1 MNLDTITCADALA
14 FARGLPA
21 GSVDCVVTSPPY
33 FGLRD
38 YAVPGQIGLEDR
50 PAEYVWKLTALF
62 DAILPALKLTGTLW
76 LNLGDSYVGGGRGG
90 NPPDSQHQKQATSSG
105 SLTVQHKR
113 LDVPGV
119 RPKSLLGIPWRV
131 AFALQDAGWIVR
143 SDIIWAKPNPMP
155 ESVKDRPTRAHEY
168 VFLLTKHERYWYDAP
183 AIAEAAVSDGG
194 GDFSARY
201 VAAQPEHGGDS
212 TGRWS
217 RQARQERGDTRN
229 ARSVWTITPE
239 QTPFAHFA
247 TMPQA
252 LAEKCIRAGCPPGG
266 VVYDPFMGSG
276 TTALVARRLNRR
288 FIGSELNPEYVA
300 LANQRLAK
308 PFAVDMLEVR

>member
-76 LNLGDSYVGGGRGG
+76 LNLGDSY
-90 NPPDSQHQKQATSSG
+90 ASS
-105 SLTVQHKR
+105 K
-113 LDVPGV
+113 PGV

-168 VFLLTKHERYWYDAP
+168 VFLLTKHERYWYHAD

-194 GDFSARY
+194 GDFSAKY
-201 VAAQPEHGGDS
+201 VAAQPKHGGDS
-212 TGRWS
+212 AGRWS

-239 QTPFAHFA
+239 PTPFAHFA

-252 LAEKCIRAGCPPGG
+252 LAERCIRAGCPPGG

>member
-1 MNLDTITCADALA
+1 MTPIYDKREIPDE
-14 FARGLPA
+14 FQQYFVPA
-21 GSVDCVVTSPPY
+21 E
-33 FGLRD
+33 
-38 YAVPGQIGLEDR
+38 IGLEDR

-76 LNLGDSYVGGGRGG
+76 LNLGDSMAA
-90 NPPDSQHQKQATSSG
+90 S
-105 SLTVQHKR
+105 
-113 LDVPGV
+113 
-119 RPKSLLGIPWRV
+119 KSLMGIPWRV
-131 AFALQDAGWIVR
+131 AFALQDAGWILR

-168 VFLLTKHERYWYDAP
+168 VFLLTKHERYWYHAD

-194 GDFSARY
+194 GDFSAKY

-212 TGRWS
+212 AGRWS

-252 LAEKCIRAGCPPGG
+252 LAERCIRAGCPPGG

>member
-1 MNLDTITCADALA
+1 MTLALDTITCADALA

-21 GSVDCVVTSPPY
+21 GSVDCVVSSPPY

-76 LNLGDSYVGGGRGG
+76 LNLGDSY
-90 NPPDSQHQKQATSSG
+90 ASSG
-105 SLTVQHKR
+105 GAHAAGSSDAGVRRADRPDEQRRT
-113 LDVPGV
+113 PAGV

-168 VFLLTKHERYWYDAP
+168 VFLLTKHERYWYHAD

-194 GDFSARY
+194 GDFSAKY

-212 TGRWS
+212 AGRWS

-252 LAEKCIRAGCPPGG
+252 LAERCIRAGCPPGG

-276 TTALVARRLNRR
+276 TTALVARRLNRH